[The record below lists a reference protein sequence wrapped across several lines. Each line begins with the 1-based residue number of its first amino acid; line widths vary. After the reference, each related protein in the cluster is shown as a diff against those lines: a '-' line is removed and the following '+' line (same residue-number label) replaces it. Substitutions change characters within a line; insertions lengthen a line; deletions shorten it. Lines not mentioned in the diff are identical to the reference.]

1 METVLLVLNGWLD
14 AIGIADWAR
23 GGATVYPIAN
33 VLHVL
38 GVVMLVGAI
47 GVVDL
52 RIVGLWRGLP
62 LGPLSR
68 ALTPVAVAG
77 LLVQAASG
85 LVLFAADG
93 EALAGSTTF
102 HAKLALLA
110 LALANALA
118 FRLRWRR
125 TGPDEL
131 SPPAPLERASALL
144 SLALWVSIATLGR
157 LIAYY

>member
-1 METVLLVLNGWLD
+1 METVLLALNGWLQS
-14 AIGIADWAR
+14 IGIVDWAR
-23 GGATVYPIAN
+23 GSASVYPIAN
-33 VLHVL
+33 VFHVL

-52 RIVGLWRGLP
+52 RIVGAWRQLP
-62 LGPLSR
+62 LEPLSN

-77 LLVQAASG
+77 LLVQFASG

-102 HAKLALLA
+102 HAKLILLA
-110 LALANALA
+110 LALANALS
-118 FRLRWRR
+118 FRFRWRR
-125 TGPDEL
+125 SRPGEL
-131 SPPAPLERASALL
+131 SLPSALESASALL
-144 SLALWVSIATLGR
+144 SLVLWVCIAMLGR